1 MRWIPLQNINSRKW
15 VLCVLYDDCMS
26 YDVTLIESE
35 HVERILSYASYMNDG
50 VTDNIDSATLVRLQK
65 LKKRIIDKHSD

>member
-26 YDVTLIESE
+26 YGVTLIESE

>member
-26 YDVTLIESE
+26 YDVTTIESE
-35 HVERILSYASYMNDG
+35 HVEKILTCAAYMNDG
-50 VTDNIDSATLVRLQK
+50 ITGNIDSATLEQLAK
-65 LKKRIIDKHSD
+65 LKNKYK

>member
-26 YDVTLIESE
+26 YDVTLKASQP
-35 HVERILSYASYMNDG
+35 VQRILSYASYLNDRA
-50 VTDNIDSATLVRLQK
+50 TDNIDPATLVRLQK

>member
-35 HVERILSYASYMNDG
+35 HVERILSYASYVNDG

>member
-26 YDVTLIESE
+26 YDVTPIESE
-35 HVERILSYASYMNDG
+35 HVEKILSYASYMNDG
-50 VTDNIDSATLVRLQK
+50 VIDNIDPVTLARLQE
-65 LKKRIIDKHSD
+65 LKKNIGDKRSD

>member
-50 VTDNIDSATLVRLQK
+50 VTDNIDPATLVRLQK